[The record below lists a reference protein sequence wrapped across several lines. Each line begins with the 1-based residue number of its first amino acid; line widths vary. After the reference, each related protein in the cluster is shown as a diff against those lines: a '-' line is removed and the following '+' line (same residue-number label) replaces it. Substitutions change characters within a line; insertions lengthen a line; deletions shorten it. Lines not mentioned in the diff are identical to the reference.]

1 MEKVYQVKGQTK
13 FVKFL
18 DEFAGKILTTAGLY
32 SPEELEETDDVI
44 LDITYDGLHF
54 NELPENWQ
62 YLMFLDD
69 RNVRQHVTGIK
80 YRGDDYPVFVMV
92 DGYESEE
99 VTG

>member
-13 FVKFL
+13 FVKLL
-18 DEFAGKILTTAGLY
+18 DKFADQLLTTAGLY

-62 YLMFLDD
+62 RLCFLDD
-69 RNVRQHVTGIK
+69 RNIRQHIISIK
-80 YRGDDYPVFVMV
+80 YRGDDYPVFVME